1 MDEAITRAL
10 AVAAQLDRALADPM
24 DERNPASFHAAVRA
38 DRDARFPRHL
48 CGSAL
53 AWGLAEY
60 LIPAV
65 SGGRLTS
72 LEEAFALFRV
82 LARRDLTAATTIA
95 ASFLSALPVWRDGS
109 QSQRRAV
116 AGLLREHELMGLPVG
131 EAEQGVDILAREI
144 AAFGD
149 RHAWRLDGRTSLIDN
164 GSQAAGTTVL
174 ARTGD
179 GPTAFLLLR
188 GDGEHWWFQ
197 PAHEAHG
204 LRGGALS
211 RLTLAGVPAGD
222 AQVVGGLGQGL
233 ATAGRT
239 LPVARLL
246 VAALTL
252 GALDTCLRAALPYAE
267 GASAAP
273 GRDVEGVSVAP
284 GRDVE
289 GVSVAP
295 GRDVEGVSVAPGRD
309 AADRGVAD
317 RSVAGPAVLAWRLT
331 DAYADL
337 LIGEAVGHELCRTA
351 REDPHAFA
359 AASARLACLA
369 ARLAGD
375 AVETLAGALGAPGYR
390 VGIVEKMRRDSA
402 VVGALADD
410 QVPPAVPEDDLP
422 PDPFVPVPPELSW
435 LGPPPAA
442 PPPPE
447 NGLAAAARV
456 IGEDGLPGPHAPRLL
471 ELLGFFR
478 ARRSGCAHAEAAAA
492 CAAAWMRARGRDGY
506 HMCGGWLLLCLRRLA
521 ELLGQEQPE
530 DGGVRRVALVRLRK
544 AAEQRRLFS
553 DHDVELA

>member
-24 DERNPASFHAAVRA
+24 DERNPASFHAAVDA

-48 CGSAL
+48 SGSAL

-65 SGGRLTS
+65 CGGRLTS
-72 LEEAFALFRV
+72 LEESFALFRV
-82 LARRDLTAATTIA
+82 LARRDLTAATAIA

-116 AGLLREHELMGLPVG
+116 AGLLRGHELMGLPIG
-131 EAEQGVDILAREI
+131 EAEPGVDILAREI

-149 RHAWRLDGRTSLIDN
+149 RHAWRLDGRMSLIGN
-164 GSQAAGTTVL
+164 GGYAAATTVL

-179 GPTAFLLLR
+179 GPTTFLLLR

-246 VAALTL
+246 VAALAL

-267 GASAAP
+267 EAP
-273 GRDVEGVSVAP
+273 
-284 GRDVE
+284 
-289 GVSVAP
+289 
-295 GRDVEGVSVAPGRD
+295 
-309 AADRGVAD
+309 
-317 RSVAGPAVLAWRLT
+317 VLARRLT

-337 LIGEAVGHELCRTA
+337 LIGEALCHELCRTA

-359 AASARLACLA
+359 AASARLASLA

-375 AVETLAGALGAPGYR
+375 AVEDVAGALGGPGFCG
-390 VGIVEKMRRDSA
+390 GIVEKMRRDSA
-402 VVGALADD
+402 VAGALADD
-410 QVPPAVPEDDLP
+410 RLPPAAPEDDLP
-422 PDPFVPVPPELSW
+422 PDPFVAVPPELAW

-442 PPPPE
+442 PPPSE

-456 IGEDGLPGPHAPRLL
+456 IGADGLPGPHAPRLL

-478 ARRSGCAHAEAAAA
+478 ARRTGCAHAEAAAA
-492 CAAAWMRARGRDGY
+492 CAAAWLRARGRDGY

-521 ELLGQEQPE
+521 VLLGQEQPE

-544 AAEQRRLFS
+544 AAEQRRLIS

>member
-82 LARRDLTAATTIA
+82 LARRDLTAATAIA

-164 GSQAAGTTVL
+164 GSHAAGTTVL

-179 GPTAFLLLR
+179 GPTTFLLLR

-233 ATAGRT
+233 TTAGRT

-246 VAALTL
+246 VAALAL
-252 GALDTCLRAALPYAE
+252 GALDTCLRTALPYAE
-267 GASAAP
+267 G
-273 GRDVEGVSVAP
+273 
-284 GRDVE
+284 
-289 GVSVAP
+289 
-295 GRDVEGVSVAPGRD
+295 PGRD
-309 AADRGVAD
+309 AADSAGPGRAVAEAAGPGGA
-317 RSVAGPAVLAWRLT
+317 VAGEVLARRLT

-337 LIGEAVGHELCRTA
+337 LIGEALCHELCRTA

-375 AVETLAGALGAPGYR
+375 AVETLAGALGGPGYR
-390 VGIVEKMRRDSA
+390 AGIVEKMRRDSA
-402 VVGALADD
+402 VAGALADD
-410 QVPPAVPEDDLP
+410 QLPPALPEDDLP
-422 PDPFVPVPPELSW
+422 PDPFVQVPPELSW
-435 LGPPPAA
+435 LGPSPAA
-442 PPPPE
+442 PPPRE

-521 ELLGQEQPE
+521 VLLGQEQPE

>member
-164 GSQAAGTTVL
+164 GSHAAGTTVL

-179 GPTAFLLLR
+179 GPTTFLLLR

-246 VAALTL
+246 VAALAL

-267 GASAAP
+267 GTLEP
-273 GRDVEGVSVAP
+273 GTSRQGEPA
-284 GRDVE
+284 
-289 GVSVAP
+289 
-295 GRDVEGVSVAPGRD
+295 
-309 AADRGVAD
+309 
-317 RSVAGPAVLAWRLT
+317 VAGEVVLGRRLA

-337 LIGEAVGHELCRTA
+337 LIGEAVCHELCRTA

-369 ARLAGD
+369 AGLAGD
-375 AVETLAGALGAPGYR
+375 AVETLAGALGGPGYR

-402 VVGALADD
+402 VAGALADD
-410 QVPPAVPEDDLP
+410 QLPPAVPEDDLP

-442 PPPPE
+442 PPPRE

-521 ELLGQEQPE
+521 VLLGQEQPE
-530 DGGVRRVALVRLRK
+530 DAGVRRVALVRLRK

-553 DHDVELA
+553 DHDVDLA

>member
-131 EAEQGVDILAREI
+131 EAEQGADILAREI

-164 GSQAAGTTVL
+164 GSHAAGTTVL

-179 GPTAFLLLR
+179 GLTTFLLLR

-246 VAALTL
+246 VAGLAL

-267 GASAAP
+267 
-273 GRDVEGVSVAP
+273 E
-284 GRDVE
+284 
-289 GVSVAP
+289 
-295 GRDVEGVSVAPGRD
+295 PGRD
-309 AADRGVAD
+309 AAE
-317 RSVAGPAVLAWRLT
+317 SAGPGRAEAGAAVLARRLT

-337 LIGEAVGHELCRTA
+337 LIGEAVCHELCRTA

-359 AASARLACLA
+359 AASARLAGLA
-369 ARLAGD
+369 ARMAGD
-375 AVETLAGALGAPGYR
+375 AVETLAGALGGPGYSA
-390 VGIVEKMRRDSA
+390 GIVEKMRRDSA
-402 VVGALADD
+402 VAGALADD
-410 QVPPAVPEDDLP
+410 QLPPAVPGDDLP

-442 PPPPE
+442 PPPRE

-492 CAAAWMRARGRDGY
+492 CAAAWLRARGRDGY

-521 ELLGQEQPE
+521 VLLGQEQPE